1 MALPTHAARD
11 ALLDTLRHRELLLV
25 LDNCEHLIAACAE
38 LVEALLRGAPAL
50 RILATSREALGVSGE
65 TVCRVPSL
73 SLPEALASV
82 PLDTLLRFRG
92 HTALHRACANR

>member
-1 MALPTHAARD
+1 M
-11 ALLDTLRHRELLLV
+11 

-38 LVEALLRGAPAL
+38 LVDALLREAPAL

-65 TVCRVPSL
+65 IVYRVPSL

-82 PLDTLLRFRG
+82 P
-92 HTALHRACANR
+92 A